1 MPIRGAQSLISSFG
15 THRGKLETGLSA
27 QRIHQALAAQVGFT
41 GSYQSV
47 KRFVLRL
54 RGAAPERVWRI
65 EVQPHEE
72 AQVAFGTGAWV
83 LRVVLSF
90 SRKAYSEASSYGSA
104 YFPEGCRR
112 INFED
117 PLVLCDQLTLG
128 MSNKALG
135 CHPVGNILRFRARP
149 QDTANPNQKKDRC
162 RAFEG

>member
-1 MPIRGAQSLISSFG
+1 MW
-15 THRGKLETGLSA
+15 
-27 QRIHQALAAQVGFT
+27 
-41 GSYQSV
+41 
-47 KRFVLRL
+47 RL
-54 RGAAPERVWRI
+54 RCATLDRVWRI
-65 EVQPHEE
+65 EVQPGEE
-72 AQVAFGTGAWV
+72 ALVNFGTGGWV
-83 LRVVLSF
+83 IDTVSGVRRRSWSLRVVLSL

>member
-1 MPIRGAQSLISSFG
+1 MIQ
-15 THRGKLETGLSA
+15 TELETGLSA

-47 KRFVLRL
+47 ERSVGRV
-54 RGAAPERVWRI
+54 RIATPERVWHI
-65 EVQPHEE
+65 EFQPSEE
-72 AQVAFGTGAWV
+72 APVDLGTAGWV
-83 LRVVLSF
+83 IDTVSGVRRRSWSLRVVLSL

-162 RAFEG
+162 RAFER